1 MKNSWEKIWRFAE
14 KHISLHRKS
23 IKATQNMDKIKV
35 SQDELKMFIEAHH
48 FVRVA
53 IAKKMGVSES
63 IVGNCFEHVPSRH
76 GKPLSFSKKNI
87 ELMNNALQ
95 QIAEELSASKLKCSN
110 EEEAVTKRFI
120 NDDPAII
127 DSLRKISEYIKLRGL
142 TAKVLGWG
150 ARKCESNINLKES
163 NPRVHLKK
171 EEIELINNEIMTVAG
186 TLANWEVVADGND
199 TIIAE

>member
-1 MKNSWEKIWRFAE
+1 MRFAE
-14 KHISLHRKS
+14 KHVSLHHKS

-35 SQDELKMFIEAHH
+35 SQDELKRFLEAHH

-63 IVGNCFEHVPSRH
+63 IVGNCFEHVLSRH

-87 ELMNNALQ
+87 ELMNFALQ

-110 EEEAVTKRFI
+110 EEEAATKRFI

-127 DSLRKISEYIKLRGL
+127 GSLRKISEYIKLRGL

-150 ARKCESNINLKES
+150 TRKCESNINLKES

-199 TIIAE
+199 TISTE

>member
-1 MKNSWEKIWRFAE
+1 
-14 KHISLHRKS
+14 
-23 IKATQNMDKIKV
+23 MDKIKV
-35 SQDELKMFIEAHH
+35 SQDELKTFLEAHH

-87 ELMNNALQ
+87 ELMNIALQ

-110 EEEAVTKRFI
+110 EEEASTKRFI

-127 DSLRKISEYIKLRGL
+127 GSLRKISEYIKLRGL

-150 ARKCESNINLKES
+150 ARKCESNINLKAA

-171 EEIELINNEIMTVAG
+171 EEIELINNEILTVAG
-186 TLANWEVVADGND
+186 TLANWEVVADEND
-199 TIIAE
+199 FDGMANMRSRVD

>member
-1 MKNSWEKIWRFAE
+1 MKNSSEKIWRFAE
-14 KHISLHRKS
+14 KHLTLHPKS

-35 SQDELKMFIEAHH
+35 SQDELKRFIEAHH

-53 IAKKMGVSES
+53 LAKKMGVSES
-63 IVGNCFEHVPSRH
+63 IVGDSFNHMINRH
-76 GKPLSFSKKNI
+76 GKPMSFTKKNI
-87 ELMNNALQ
+87 ELLNIALQ

-110 EEEAVTKRFI
+110 EEEAATRRFI

-150 ARKCESNINLKES
+150 TRKCESNINLKEA

-171 EEIELINNEIMTVAG
+171 EEIELINNEILTVAG
-186 TLANWEVVADGND
+186 TLANWEVVADEPKD
-199 TIIAE
+199 